1 MVKALLSVRIAQQAL
16 ISMAWMAPGA
26 MNLWSN
32 ESYNAARPE
41 FLARERQGCR
51 DRRGDARIV

>member
-1 MVKALLSVRIAQQAL
+1 MVMAPLGVRMAQQAL

-26 MNLWSN
+26 MDLWSN
-32 ESYNAARPE
+32 GSYNAACPE

-51 DRRGDARIV
+51 DRHGDARIV